1 MEQKMIPFSAKV
13 SLNVVA
19 TETES
24 ITASTA
30 TFESLFCSS
39 KEIPSFS
46 KDLIAFS
53 ELERNN
59 ISKIGN
65 LLFYILD

>member
-1 MEQKMIPFSAKV
+1 MEQKITPFSDNV

-30 TFESLFCSS
+30 TLDNLFCSS
-39 KEIPSFS
+39 KLIPNFS
-46 KDLIAFS
+46 KVLLS
-53 ELERNN
+53 SGS
-59 ISKIGN
+59 ISSKEFN
-65 LLFYILD
+65 CFF